1 MTTGHSSSLSCL
13 EMVARVMWVREV
25 EMAVRRSSFN
35 RIRAKTGQIEGKANV
50 EKETAVAIEIIGA

>member
-1 MTTGHSSSLSCL
+1 
-13 EMVARVMWVREV
+13 MVARVMWVREV

-35 RIRAKTGQIEGKANV
+35 RIRVKTGQIEGKANV